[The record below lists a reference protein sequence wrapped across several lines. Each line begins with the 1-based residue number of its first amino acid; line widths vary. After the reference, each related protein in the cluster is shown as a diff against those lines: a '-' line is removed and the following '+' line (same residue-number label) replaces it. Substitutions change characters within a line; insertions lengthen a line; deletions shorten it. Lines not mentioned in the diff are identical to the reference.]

1 MNEPNQLHLVSTLSA
16 SEFKQYK
23 KSLRVLTG
31 SGIGFSIAN
40 DILLSAIE
48 TKRISQLENRQNR
61 VR

>member
-1 MNEPNQLHLVSTLSA
+1 MNESNQLHLVSTLSV

-31 SGIGFSIAN
+31 SGVGFSIAN

-48 TKRISQLENRQNR
+48 TKRIAQQEQRIRR